1 MAGGWIKI
9 DRGIT
14 NHWIWQDP
22 ERFKWWIDL
31 LLMAAWEDKEVIHDS
46 HKFILQRG
54 QIIASVAYLATR
66 WKKNHQT
73 IRKYLDLLQNE
84 EMLTRKIMYRQ
95 TSIITICSYDK
106 YQLQDYTEVDRQTET
121 IVPTIAETI
130 VPTIAETIVDSI
142 VYTNKEYKEIKN
154 INNIVVN
161 NACVREE
168 ELIQDMLINHSW
180 LELMAMRH
188 KLSQAIIITRIQ
200 EFALDCQCR
209 GITHTNDKEIK
220 QHFNNWLLNKNQ
232 NGKHANNKSGITDDA
247 LLSAIAQGWER
258 GEQELQR
265 QQVSG
270 ATNT

>member
-1 MAGGWIKI
+1 MQGGWIKI

-84 EMLTRKIMYRQ
+84 EMLTRKTLYRQ
-95 TSIITICSYDK
+95 TPIITICSYDK
-106 YQLQDYTEVDRQTET
+106 YQLQDHTEVDRQTDT
-121 IVPTIAETI
+121 IVSTIAD
-130 VPTIAETIVDSI
+130 TIVDSI

-168 ELIQDMLINHSW
+168 ELIQDMLVNHSW
-180 LELMAMRH
+180 LELMAMRY
-188 KLSQAIIITRIQ
+188 KLSQANIITRIQ
-200 EFALDCQCR
+200 EFSLDCQCR

-232 NGKHANNKSGITDDA
+232 QNGKHTNNKSSITDDQ
-247 LLSAIAQGWER
+247 LLNAIAQGWKR
-258 GEQELQR
+258 GERELLNK
-265 QQVSG
+265 QVSG
-270 ATNT
+270 ATNS